1 MYEDHVVTL
10 DEWVDLLSIAT
21 RFDFERIRE
30 RAIREIGSRRH
41 HVSDSPSG
49 ALRRIDPVD
58 KIVLAELYD
67 VPQWL
72 KPSYA
77 ALCQRANPL
86 EDCEGEKLGLKTAL
100 RIARAREAVRES
112 PSRHPSPSGASTID
126 SDSEDSEPEYAPY
139 SASLVARVVQ
149 EVFWPEPATVSE

>member
-1 MYEDHVVTL
+1 MYNDRVVTL

-21 RFDFERIRE
+21 RFDFEKIRE
-30 RAIREIGSRRH
+30 RAIREIGSGRH
-41 HVSDSPSG
+41 HTSDSPSG
-49 ALRRIDPVD
+49 AHRRIDPVD
-58 KIVLAELYD
+58 KILLAELYD

-72 KPSYA
+72 KSSYA

-112 PSRHPSPSGASTID
+112 PHSRASTP
-126 SDSEDSEPEYAPY
+126 DSEDLEPEYAPY
-139 SASLVARVVQ
+139 SASLVARIVQ